1 MTSKEAARTDVAIVG
16 GGFSGTMVA
25 AQLARRGVSSVLIEG
40 NGRMGRGIAYA
51 TKEPAHV
58 LNVRAEVMSAWPD
71 DLEDFAR
78 VVEAEGGSAKD
89 FSERRRFGR
98 YLDAILSQAVGDGLV
113 EPVEAKAVSAVRDG
127 DGWVVGLEDK
137 RSIKAKALVLAIGN
151 QEPAAMTVA
160 ADISPERFVNHP
172 WGPEAR
178 AADERLAGSDRP
190 VLLLGTGLTA
200 VDHILSLDANGHRGT
215 ITALSR
221 RGQMPRGHIPYEPA
235 PVEAGEVP
243 MGNVLALWRWLRR
256 RTAQGSWRAAVDAM
270 RPHSSAIWQ
279 AFGPAEQRRFMRH
292 ARPWWDVHRHRI
304 ATEVAQRLKE
314 LVGSGQ
320 LEVVAG
326 RVRAMREVLRYEPSP
341 GSGPGSVSTQD
352 ERIGVE
358 VEIARRGSGRIEVR
372 TFDTVVNC
380 TGPLGAMAR
389 TGNSILRQMLDDRL
403 IAVDGLGIG
412 LDVDERNR
420 AGEGVWAMGPMT
432 KGKYWEI
439 IAVPDIRGQAAAVA
453 VDVAGELGEF
463 RKVSL

>member
-1 MTSKEAARTDVAIVG
+1 MTSDRPLPVAIIG

-25 AQLARRGVSSVLIEG
+25 VQLARRGISSVLIEG
-40 NGRMGRGIAYA
+40 GGRLGRGIAYSTA
-51 TKEPAHV
+51 EPAHV

-78 VVEAEGGSAKD
+78 AVEAEGGSAKD

-98 YLDAILSQAVGDGLV
+98 YMDEILGQMVGEGLVRPAEAMAVSAARNDAGWTIGLADGGLV
-113 EPVEAKAVSAVRDG
+113 EAS
-127 DGWVVGLEDK
+127 
-137 RSIKAKALVLAIGN
+137 ALVLAIGN
-151 QEPAAMTVA
+151 QEPAPMAVA
-160 ADISPERFVNHP
+160 KGMSPARFINNP

-200 VDHILSLDANGHRGT
+200 VDHILSLDAGGHRGR

-221 RGQMPRGHIPYEPA
+221 RGQLPRGHLPYEPV
-235 PVEAGEVP
+235 PVEREEVP

-256 RTAQGSWRAAVDAM
+256 RTGQVSWQAAVDGL

-279 AFGPAEQRRFMRH
+279 AFGEEEQKRFLRH
-292 ARPWWDVHRHRI
+292 AWPWWSAHRHRI
-304 ATEVAQRLKE
+304 ATEVAARLKE

-320 LEVVAG
+320 LEVAAG
-326 RVRAMREVLRYEPSP
+326 RIRSMRE
-341 GSGPGSVSTQD
+341 TAD
-352 ERIGVE
+352 GVE
-358 VEIARRGSGRIEVR
+358 VEIARRGRDKTETRSFYTI
-372 TFDTVVNC
+372 VNC

-389 TGNSILRQMLDDRL
+389 TESAILRQMLDDKL
-403 IAVDGLGIG
+403 IAVDPLGIG
-412 LDVDERNR
+412 LDVDGRDR
-420 AGEGVWAMGPMT
+420 AGDKVWALGPMT

-453 VDVAGELGEF
+453 ADIATELG
-463 RKVSL
+463 